1 MNKILFVIHSLG
13 AGGAEKSLI
22 SLLNVLPKDN
32 LKIDLMILNASGM
45 FLNQI
50 PDSVNVISTPKELI
64 QLMAKLNSSLFLKTF
79 SMKTFLVKLYC
90 IFAHKFFNKH
100 KSYSLSQHYWHIAHR
115 IIPKL
120 SNKYDTAIS
129 YMDGYCNWYVIEKVD
144 AKKKLLWIHN
154 DYNKYNYDSSFDLS
168 FFEKANK
175 VITISEKCKQSLIDK
190 FPTLIDRFDIIENI
204 LSPNII
210 RKQSEFYN
218 EMLSANDGF
227 YVDKKFKILSIG
239 RLMEQKGF
247 DMAIDAAK
255 ILKDYE
261 LDFCWYIL
269 GDGPLRKELEL
280 HADKTGV
287 SKYIK
292 FIGLRSNPYAYIK
305 KADLYV
311 MPSRYEGKSI
321 ALDEAKILCKPI
333 VVTKYPSVYDA
344 IKDKENGYLVEINSE
359 SIANGILELYNN
371 ISLREKL
378 CANLYNEDNS
388 NVNIVVN
395 NFLKLIL

>member
-1 MNKILFVIHSLG
+1 MNKILFVIHNLG

-79 SMKTFLVKLYC
+79 SMKTFFVKLYC

-100 KSYSLSQHYWHIAHR
+100 KSYSLSQHYWHIAHK
-115 IIPKL
+115 IIPRL
-120 SNKYDTAIS
+120 NSKYDTAIS
-129 YMDGYCNWYVIEKVD
+129 YMDGYCNWYVIEKVN

-154 DYNKYNYDSSFDLS
+154 DYNKYNYDSSFDLP

-175 VITISEKCKQSLIDK
+175 VITISEKCKQSLLDNFSKLSNK
-190 FPTLIDRFDIIENI
+190 FTVIENI
-204 LSPNII
+204 LSANVI
-210 RKQSEFYN
+210 KAQSEN
-218 EMLSANDGF
+218 TDEMQNSKDGF
-227 YVDKKFKILSIG
+227 LNNNKFKIISIG
-239 RLMEQKGF
+239 RLMEQKGY
-247 DMAIDAAK
+247 DLAIDATK
-255 ILKDYE
+255 ILKDNG

-269 GDGPLRKELEL
+269 GDGPLRKKLESY
-280 HADKTGV
+280 ANNKNV
-287 SKYIK
+287 SDYIK

-344 IKDKENGYLVEINSE
+344 IKDKENGYLVEINTE

-371 ISLREKL
+371 TNLREKL

-388 NVNIVVN
+388 NVNLVVN